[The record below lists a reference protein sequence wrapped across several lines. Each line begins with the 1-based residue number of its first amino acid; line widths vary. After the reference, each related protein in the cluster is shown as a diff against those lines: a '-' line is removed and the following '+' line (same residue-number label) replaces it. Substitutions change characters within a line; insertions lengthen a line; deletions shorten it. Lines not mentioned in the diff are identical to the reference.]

1 MTTTGTTNAP
11 ARRRGSPFSL
21 PNVLTYLRI
30 LAVPA
35 IVAIL
40 FWPRD
45 DTMRWWALAFFVA
58 ASVTDYFDGY
68 FARAWHQYS
77 AIGRMLDP
85 IADKLL
91 VAATLLMLVADETI
105 RSWSIWAAIIILCR
119 EILVSGLREFL
130 AELRVSVP
138 VTKVAKFKTA
148 AQLVAIGFL
157 VAGPA
162 GDAIMPE
169 DWTTTTGLVLLW
181 IAAGLTLYTGWDY
194 FRSGIKHLIAEDGR
208 EP

>member
-1 MTTTGTTNAP
+1 MTTSRSN
-11 ARRRGSPFSL
+11 PFSL
-21 PNVLTYLRI
+21 PNLLTYGRI
-30 LAVPA
+30 VAVPA

-40 FWPRD
+40 FWSKD
-45 DTMRWWALAFFVA
+45 DYMRWWALGIFVVA
-58 ASVTDYFDGY
+58 AITDYFDGY

-105 RSWSIWAAIIILCR
+105 TSHSIWAAIIILSR

-130 AELRVSVP
+130 AELRVSLP
-138 VTKVAKFKTA
+138 VTRIAKWKTT

-157 VAGPA
+157 IAGPA
-162 GDAIMPE
+162 GDAILPE
-169 DWTTTTGLVLLW
+169 GWTVRIGLFLFW
-181 IAAGLTLYTGWDY
+181 IAAALTLYTGLDY
-194 FRSGIKHLIAEDGR
+194 FISGIKHIIAEDAQDKNN
-208 EP
+208 P

>member
-1 MTTTGTTNAP
+1 MT
-11 ARRRGSPFSL
+11 RRRGHPFSL

-40 FWPRD
+40 FWPRED
-45 DTMRWWALAFFVA
+45 SMRWWALGFYVA
-58 ASVTDYFDGY
+58 AAVTDYFDGY

-105 RSWSIWAAIIILCR
+105 ASFSIWAAIIILCR

-130 AELRVSVP
+130 AELKRLGSGLATSP
-138 VTKVAKFKTA
+138 SGRPRCSLSPLACS
-148 AQLVAIGFL
+148 I
-157 VAGPA
+157 AGPA
-162 GDAIMPE
+162 A
-169 DWTTTTGLVLLW
+169 
-181 IAAGLTLYTGWDY
+181 
-194 FRSGIKHLIAEDGR
+194 R
-208 EP
+208 

>member
-1 MTTTGTTNAP
+1 M
-11 ARRRGSPFSL
+11 
-21 PNVLTYLRI
+21 
-30 LAVPA
+30 PA
-35 IVAIL
+35 IVGIL

-45 DTMRWWALAFFVA
+45 DAMRWWALGFFVA
-58 ASVTDYFDGY
+58 AAVTDYFDGY
-68 FARAWHQYS
+68 FAPRLAS
-77 AIGRMLDP
+77 IFGDRTDAGPDR
-85 IADKLL
+85 DKLL

-105 RSWSIWAAIIILCR
+105 SGYALWAAIVILCR

-138 VTKVAKFKTA
+138 VTRIAKFKTT

-162 GDAIMPE
+162 GDAVLPE
-169 DWTTTTGLVLLW
+169 NWTVAIGLALLW
-181 IAAGLTLYTGWDY
+181 IAAALTLYTGWDY
-194 FRSGIKHLIAEDGR
+194 FRSGITHLIAEDEK